1 MHRLFPIASTERKR
15 LPDIREAVVSGGVE
29 CTLTRRRGGQRGRD
43 ALAAAGEECFD
54 QPPLGIQF
62 PSRFVLNIFMHLSTV
77 ARWGK
82 EATVVFT
89 TLKTEDKLG
98 LIGLSPVSTQ
108 PVQVALPVE
117 TEETQTVESRS
128 MTRTQPTAVFM
139 AFGTKGD
146 VHPLAAIAAAF
157 ASDQEQYHV
166 NFITHS
172 AHENLNAHLSAER
185 ISFFPVSS
193 SPVLSTYGD
202 DDTAG
207 SGKLS
212 FSLKKRKI
220 TREHRQECAS
230 IFERIFGDDPS
241 MEGDFIMIN
250 FFALEGWSLA
260 ELYNVRCTVAAPYVV
275 PYSAPS
281 SFERRFRKE
290 FPILYEYLQEAPSDR
305 VCWKDVIH
313 WMWPLFTDDWAS
325 WRSDDLKLSPW
336 PFTDPVT
343 GLPMWHDRSQSPLL
357 LYGFSKEVVECP
369 GYWPSKARVCGFWFL
384 PLEWQFSC
392 RQCAKISASISLGH
406 LNIKD
411 EFCSAHAELQSFLKA
426 PLPPVFIGL
435 SSVGRQH
442 GLFEEASGCTSY
454 RFLLFSAGYEPLDA
468 EIRAIAA
475 EASSDS
481 EQRELN
487 NDGISIFGGR
497 IFCFLGSL
505 PYNWLFPRCAAA
517 VHHGGSGSTAAA
529 LHAGIPQV
537 LCPFMLDQFYWADR
551 MFWLGVAPEPLKRNH
566 LVPDEDDDAGIK
578 EAANILAGSIRYA
591 LSPEVRAHASELAS
605 RLSLE

>member
-1 MHRLFPIASTERKR
+1 MDQTNTIHDGFPFF
-15 LPDIREAVVSGGVE
+15 DIW
-29 CTLTRRRGGQRGRD
+29 Q
-43 ALAAAGEECFD
+43 
-54 QPPLGIQF
+54 
-62 PSRFVLNIFMHLSTV
+62 
-77 ARWGK
+77 
-82 EATVVFT
+82 
-89 TLKTEDKLG
+89 
-98 LIGLSPVSTQ
+98 
-108 PVQVALPVE
+108 
-117 TEETQTVESRS
+117 
-128 MTRTQPTAVFM
+128 
-139 AFGTKGD
+139 
-146 VHPLAAIAAAF
+146 
-157 ASDQEQYHV
+157 
-166 NFITHS
+166 
-172 AHENLNAHLSAER
+172 NLNAHLSAKR
-185 ISFFPVSS
+185 VSCFPVSS
-193 SPVLSTYGD
+193 PPVLSTYGD

-290 FPILYEYLQEAPSDR
+290 FPLLYEYLQKAPADR

-369 GYWPSKARVCGFWFL
+369 GVFSLPVALSLACNLGYWPSKARVCGFWFL

-435 SSVGRQH
+435 SSVGRQVCSYMGFLRKPRAFLH
-442 GLFEEASGCTSY
+442 VLQAVLGCTSY

-505 PYNWLFPRCAAA
+505 PYNWLFPRCLAA

-578 EAANILAGSIRYA
+578 EAGNILAGSIRYA
-591 LSPEVRAHASELAS
+591 LSPKVRAHASELAS
-605 RLSLE
+605 RLSLEVYLWI